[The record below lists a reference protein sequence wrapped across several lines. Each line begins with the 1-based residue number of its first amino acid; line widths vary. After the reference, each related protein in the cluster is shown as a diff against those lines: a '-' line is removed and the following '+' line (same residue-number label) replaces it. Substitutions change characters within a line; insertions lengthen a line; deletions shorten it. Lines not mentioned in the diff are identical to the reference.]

1 MGKSLCLSLCFLV
14 LFHGCICI
22 AQQQQERQQNKCRI
36 SRLSAQEPSNRIQ
49 SEAGVTEIYD
59 HNNQQLQCAGV
70 AVVRYIIKPRGL
82 LLPSYL
88 NAPQLMYFIQGRGLQ
103 GIMIS
108 GCPETFQSFQESQ
121 QGVQQVGEQEEQQ
134 GGHQFSGDQHQKIR
148 EVQEGDVFVVSTGV
162 GHFIYNN
169 GNNRLILV
177 SVIDISNDAN
187 QLDFQPRVLSC
198 RSPQNEFQQQRSEDA
213 QQQGQGQEQEQEQEQ
228 EGSQEVH
235 RRALRLAEA
244 FNVDAQLIRKLQGQN
259 DSRGNIVRVEGGLQ
273 AVLPQRGQE
282 EQGSEQQED
291 RLHAHGNGFEEIICS
306 LRLKQNIGEPR
317 RADVYT
323 PLGGRIGGI
332 TSFDLPILKGIVKLS
347 ARRAFLYKGA
357 MLLPH
362 YDMNAHSIIYAIRGS
377 AKFQIVQNQGRTV
390 FNDVVTAGR
399 VIVVP
404 QNFALMMKAGDSGFE
419 FVAIKTDENGMIN
432 TLAGDLSLIRAMPVK
447 AIASAY
453 QISEEQAKELK
464 FNRMEASI
472 APGRFRSESA

>member
-22 AQQQQERQQNKCRI
+22 AQQQQEKQQNKCRI

-121 QGVQQVGEQEEQQ
+121 QGVQQEGEQEEQQREQQ

-148 EVQEGDVFVVSTGV
+148 EVQEGDFFVVSTGV

-169 GNNRLILV
+169 GNNRLIVV

-187 QLDFQPRVLSC
+187 QLDFQPRRFYLAG
-198 RSPQNEFQQQRSEDA
+198 SPQNEFQQERSP
-213 QQQGQGQEQEQEQEQ
+213 QESS
-228 EGSQEVH
+228 GSNVFIGFNAEH
-235 RRALRLAEA
+235 LAEA

-259 DSRGNIVRVEGGLQ
+259 DRRGNIVRVEGGLQ

-291 RLHAHGNGFEEIICS
+291 RLLAHGNGFEETICS

-323 PLGGRIGGI
+323 PLGGRISGI
-332 TSFDLPILKGIVKLS
+332 TAFDLPILKGIVKLS

-362 YDMNAHSIIYAIRGS
+362 YDMNAHSIIHAIRGS